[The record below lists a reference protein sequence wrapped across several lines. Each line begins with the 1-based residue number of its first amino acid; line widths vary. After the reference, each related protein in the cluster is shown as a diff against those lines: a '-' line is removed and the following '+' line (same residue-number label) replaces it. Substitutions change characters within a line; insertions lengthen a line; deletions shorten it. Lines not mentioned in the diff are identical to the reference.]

1 MDDDDASSKRAR
13 LSNDALDEEDESKYT
28 KGTWSKDEDDRL
40 VQAVELHGTDNWKAV
55 AGMVAG
61 RSAKQCRDRYKLKLD
76 PTINHGPWTKAEDDK
91 LLELAAE
98 YGRAWTKIAK
108 NMPGRTENAVKSRI
122 SSLER
127 IKTKD
132 WSQEE
137 DTLLI
142 ELRRK
147 GIDYEKMT
155 KHFPS
160 RSSHAIKKR
169 WETLHM
175 DELTKKLKQEITP
188 SVQNSPG
195 ASVTT
200 SQPSSGQFNLASSQ
214 TTTSSSPTIPEAV
227 PLGNQHQQH
236 QTLAA
241 SMMAANAMNMM
252 GMGYG
257 GSALQLPPFQPMM
270 PMMQPQKYMPMP
282 PQPNVHP
289 GVQNSR
295 LKHHSTS
302 MTVLLQ
308 VLGNTEMA
316 TMQGASP
323 LRSNGSTLRDH
334 SSFSL
339 APPAQPSGPSSEGS
353 TPAQDFLQYLL
364 SSKPADQ

>member
-1 MDDDDASSKRAR
+1 MDDDDSSSKRAR

-40 VQAVELHGTDNWKAV
+40 VQAVELHGTDNWKSV

-132 WSQEE
+132 WSPEE
-137 DTLLI
+137 DALLI

-147 GIDYEKMT
+147 GIEYEKMT
-155 KHFPS
+155 KNFPS

-195 ASVTT
+195 ASVST
-200 SQPSSGQFNLASSQ
+200 SQPASNQYSSSSSQ
-214 TTTSSSPTIPEAV
+214 PATSSSTAVPEAV
-227 PLGNQHQQH
+227 PLGNHQQQQH
-236 QTLAA
+236 NLAA
-241 SMMAANAMNMM
+241 SMAANAMNMM

-257 GSALQLPPFQPMM
+257 GSALQLPPFQPMIQ
-270 PMMQPQKYMPMP
+270 MMQAQKFPMP
-282 PQPNVHP
+282 PQTTVHP
-289 GVQNSR
+289 GAQNSR

-308 VLGNTEMA
+308 VLGNSEMA
-316 TMQGASP
+316 PLSGASP
-323 LRSNGSTLRDH
+323 LRSAGSTMREH

-339 APPAQPSGPSSEGS
+339 APPAQPSPQGTDGS

-364 SSKPADQ
+364 AGKPPADQ